1 MAAVPGSIFRRTL
14 FWAHLC
20 CGVAAG
26 LIILVLSVTGVM
38 LAYEKQLV
46 AAAAQGNWLTV
57 APATAALDADRLAQ
71 IARLAAPDADRLS
84 LIFDANPLAP
94 VTVSRGRETALLLN
108 PYTGER
114 IPDASADTRQFLRK
128 VEDWHRWLAG
138 DPRSTRANLVDACN
152 LLFVFLVLSGS
163 YLWLPAVWRW
173 RSVRSLLLFQRKY
186 INSKLR
192 DYTWHHV
199 FSVWMLIPL
208 LLISVS
214 GVVMSYDW
222 ANTLVYAAFGE
233 QVPQRR
239 GPEGPGNGAGPA
251 RKEES
256 GDVTARA
263 SLEVLLS
270 TAKSELAQW
279 QRLTLPVLPAGSRI
293 DIAAELQSDEARPP
307 RQTLTLN
314 ASDGSVLKRSPP
326 PGSAAALQSPGQ
338 RARVWFRFV
347 HTGEAYG
354 LIGQT
359 LAALASI
366 AACFLVYTGLAL
378 AFRRLIQPLWRSR
391 SPRSGR
397 LPT

>member
-1 MAAVPGSIFRRTL
+1 M
-14 FWAHLC
+14 
-20 CGVAAG
+20 
-26 LIILVLSVTGVM
+26 
-38 LAYEKQLV
+38 
-46 AAAAQGNWLTV
+46 
-57 APATAALDADRLAQ
+57 
-71 IARLAAPDADRLS
+71 
-84 LIFDANPLAP
+84 
-94 VTVSRGRETALLLN
+94 SRGRETAVLLN
-108 PYTGER
+108 PYTGEAT
-114 IPDASADTRQFLRK
+114 PDASAGTRQFLRK

-152 LLFVFLVLSGS
+152 LLFVFIVLSGS

-173 RSVRSLLLFQRKY
+173 RTVRSLLWFKGKY

-192 DYTWHHV
+192 DFTWHHV

-214 GVVMSYDW
+214 GVVISYDW
-222 ANTLVYAAFGE
+222 ANTLVFAAFGE

-239 GPEGPGNGAGPA
+239 APEGPA
-251 RKEES
+251 RPTES
-256 GDVTARA
+256 GDATPRA
-263 SLEVLLS
+263 SLAALLS
-270 TAKSELAQW
+270 IAQSELAPW
-279 QRLTLPVLPAGSRI
+279 QRL
-293 DIAAELQSDEARPP
+293 DISAELQSDEARPP
-307 RQTLTLN
+307 RQTLTLS
-314 ASDGSVLKRSPP
+314 AIDGSVLKRSPP
-326 PGSAAALQSPGQ
+326 PGNAAALQSPGQ

-378 AFRRLIQPLWRSR
+378 AFRRLILPLWRKPGNS
-391 SPRSGR
+391 SGR

>member
-26 LIILVLSVTGVM
+26 LIILLLSVTGVL
-38 LAYEKQLV
+38 LAYEKQLI
-46 AAAAQGNWLTV
+46 ASAAQGNRLTAV
-57 APATAALDADRLAQ
+57 PATAALGADRLAQ
-71 IARLAAPDADRLS
+71 IARDATPQSERLS
-84 LIFDANPLAP
+84 LVFDADPLAP
-94 VTVSRGRETALLLN
+94 VTVSRGRDAALLLN
-108 PYTGER
+108 PYTGAL
-114 IPDASADTRQFLRK
+114 IPDASTGTRQFLHT

-138 DPRSTRANLVDACN
+138 DPRSTRANLVDVSN

-173 RSVRSLLLFQRKY
+173 RTLRGLLFFKGTY

-192 DYTWHHV
+192 DFTWHHV
-199 FSVWMLIPL
+199 FGVWMLIPL
-208 LLISVS
+208 FLISVS
-214 GVVMSYDW
+214 GVVISYEW
-222 ANTLVYAAFGE
+222 ASNLVYAAYGE
-233 QVPQRR
+233 QAPQRR
-239 GPEGPGNGAGPA
+239 GPEGMPG
-251 RKEES
+251 S
-256 GDVTARA
+256 GGSDTRA
-263 SLEVLLS
+263 SLDVLLA
-270 TAKSELAQW
+270 TARGEIATW
-279 QRLTLPVLPAGSRI
+279 QRLTLPVLPAANRI
-293 DIAAELQSDEARPP
+293 DITAELKSDAARPP

-314 ASDGSVLKRSPP
+314 AADGSVLKRSPP
-326 PGSAAALQSPGQ
+326 PGSAAAAQSPGQ

-378 AFRRLIQPLWRSR
+378 AFRRLILPLWRSR
-391 SPRSGR
+391 SQRSTS

>member
-26 LIILVLSVTGVM
+26 LIILILSVTGVL
-38 LAYEKQLV
+38 LAYEKQLI
-46 AAAAQGNWLTV
+46 AAATRGNLLTV
-57 APATAALDADRLAQ
+57 APATAALDADHLAQ
-71 IARLAAPDADRLS
+71 IARQAAPDADRLS
-84 LIFDANPLAP
+84 LVFDANPLAP
-94 VTVSRGRETALLLN
+94 VAVSRGRETAVLLN
-108 PYTGER
+108 PYTGDA
-114 IPDASADTRQFLRK
+114 IPDASAGTRQFLRK

-152 LLFVFLVLSGS
+152 LLFVFIVLSGS

-173 RSVRSLLLFQRKY
+173 RTVRSLLWFKGKY
-186 INSKLR
+186 LNSKLR
-192 DYTWHHV
+192 DFTWHHV

-222 ANTLVYAAFGE
+222 ANNLVFAAFGE
-233 QVPQRR
+233 QAPQRR
-239 GPEGPGNGAGPA
+239 GPESPGNGTGAARPTEAGDATP
-251 RKEES
+251 
-256 GDVTARA
+256 RA
-263 SLEVLLS
+263 SFAALLS
-270 TAKSELAQW
+270 IAQSELAPW
-279 QRLTLPVLPAGSRI
+279 QRLTLPVLPAGSRV
-293 DIAAELQSDEARPP
+293 DISAELQSDETRPP
-307 RQTLTLN
+307 RQTLTLS
-314 ASDGSVLKRSPP
+314 AIDGSVLKRSPP
-326 PGSAAALQSPGQ
+326 PGNAAALQSPGQ

-378 AFRRLIQPLWRSR
+378 AFRRLILPLWRTR
-391 SPRSGR
+391 SPPSGT